1 MNRPDFCAKLLGQ
14 IGEDDDLRPYLDEVL
29 VMEQG
34 TQKVVDSPSTSRR
47 PRRRSGDRLRVIEQG
62 NLGGSGGYARGQL
75 ESVRKGTATY
85 AMMMD
90 DDVVCEPEGIIRAVT
105 FGDLAR
111 RPTIVGG
118 HMFSL
123 YSRSRL
129 HSFGEIVQPWRF
141 WWMSPLD
148 GYSDWDLA
156 GAQPAL
162 GALAAQAHRRRLQR
176 LVHVPDPAPG
186 ARARSACRC
195 RSSSSGTTPSSACAP
210 RRPATR
216 R

>member
-14 IGEDDDLRPYLDEVL
+14 LGEDDDLRPYLDEVF

-34 TQKVVDSPSTSRR
+34 TQKVVDSEYFPAAEKAL
-47 PRRRSGDRLRVIEQG
+47 GDRLRIIEQG

-118 HMFSL
+118 HMFSI

-129 HSFGEIVQPWRF
+129 HSFGEIVQPVALLVDVAARRASATGT
-141 WWMSPLD
+141 SP
-148 GYSDWDLA
+148 
-156 GAQPAL
+156 PA
-162 GALAAQAHRRRLQR
+162 
-176 LVHVPDPAPG
+176 
-186 ARARSACRC
+186 
-195 RSSSSGTTPSSACAP
+195 TCA
-210 RRPATR
+210 RPAGCTSGSTWTSTAGSCA
-216 R
+216 